1 MPENQRAQDGGGHA
15 GHQGGQGPRLS
26 FDATN
31 IQATMARLARQVV
44 GNVASQAFE
53 PCGTAGCTAMSLG
66 FACADCGRP
75 ACNSHGFATLSLK
88 PEILCASCVAQTL
101 PAGGGIGDAV
111 RGAKKARRRK

>member
-1 MPENQRAQDGGGHA
+1 MPENQRAQD
-15 GHQGGQGPRLS
+15 GPRLS

>member
-1 MPENQRAQDGGGHA
+1 MPENQRAQD
-15 GHQGGQGPRLS
+15 GPRLS

-88 PEILCASCVAQTL
+88 PEIVCAACVAQTL